1 MPAFKNE
8 KQYLPDIDEEEEE
21 DDGGGKDKNWALG
34 NYKIIED
41 WLLSL
46 WTEGQLFFLDA
57 WN

>member
-21 DDGGGKDKNWALG
+21 DNGGGKDKNWALG

-41 WLLSL
+41 CYPC
-46 WTEGQLFFLDA
+46 GQRVSYFS
-57 WN
+57 